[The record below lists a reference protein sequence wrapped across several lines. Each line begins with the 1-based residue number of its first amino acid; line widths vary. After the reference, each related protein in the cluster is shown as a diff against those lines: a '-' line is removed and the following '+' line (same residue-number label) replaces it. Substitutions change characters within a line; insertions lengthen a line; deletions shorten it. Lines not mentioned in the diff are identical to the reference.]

1 MEFRIKDKHPI
12 YNSDLQTKNYQLYFI
27 HLGGSVG
34 TKSTIG
40 KNSQA
45 NWDSDSGVDIH
56 HESSVFTLLREN
68 TILRV
73 LDGSIQVIDGKGFF
87 Q

>member
-1 MEFRIKDKHPI
+1 MVFRIKDKHPI
-12 YNSDLQTKNYQLYFI
+12 CKSDFQTKNFQLYSI

-34 TKSTIG
+34 TKSTIIG
-40 KNSQA
+40 ENSQA
-45 NWDSDSGVDIH
+45 NWDSDSGVDIR

-73 LDGSIQVIDGKGFF
+73 LDGSIQVIDGKGFS
-87 Q
+87 